1 MPVTDT
7 FRLTPTS
14 SRELGK
20 QQQQARQQ
28 DREQRLND
36 DHHSAFHHQR
46 RRPLADITNAQG
58 SFRATAPTLQHAWAS
73 HGAPGMGPAPTA
85 FTLVPTAAA
94 DDVPQVHHQEHRRP
108 LADVT
113 NAQLRQ
119 KHNSAHLFVHFSH
132 L

>member
-1 MPVTDT
+1 MPATDT

-14 SRELGK
+14 SRELRK

-73 HGAPGMGPAPTA
+73 HGAPGMGPAPTGGRYCA
-85 FTLVPTAAA
+85 MRCAVQAL
-94 DDVPQVHHQEHRRP
+94 QCIKR
-108 LADVT
+108 
-113 NAQLRQ
+113 
-119 KHNSAHLFVHFSH
+119 KC
-132 L
+132 